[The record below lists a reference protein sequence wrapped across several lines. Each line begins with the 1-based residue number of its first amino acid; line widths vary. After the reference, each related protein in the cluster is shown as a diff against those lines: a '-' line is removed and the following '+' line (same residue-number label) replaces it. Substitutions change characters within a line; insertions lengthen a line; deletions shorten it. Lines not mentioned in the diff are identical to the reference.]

1 MLPCFVYCV
10 SLFNHVC
17 TCVGTP
23 ILLTALFMR
32 AFRHSTHT
40 CRSIEPSSTLP
51 LPLWDTLGESRADVS
66 MLWVFLRDCLRLRE
80 GRKEG
85 RREGGEEGERE
96 GGREGGKE
104 REEGGRERGR
114 KEGGRKEEG
123 REGGSKKK
131 VHVRKSWEEGEGKRK
146 EKDNKTI
153 KFVNKY
159 TSNKPA
165 IKYHKT
171 QTQIWKSLTYNHQP
185 TMATCHIAASNPPSP

>member
-17 TCVGTP
+17 TCVGMP

-114 KEGGRKEEG
+114 EGRREQKEGTCKEKMGRRGGE
-123 REGGSKKK
+123 REGE
-131 VHVRKSWEEGEGKRK
+131 RQQ
-146 EKDNKTI
+146 TI

-165 IKYHKT
+165 IKCHKT
-171 QTQIWKSLTYNHQP
+171 QAQIWKSLTYNHQP
-185 TMATCHIAASNPPSP
+185 TKATCHIAASNPPSP